1 MPEKKP
7 SKPQVAESPVA
18 DVFENRHPSAD
29 EKKWV
34 TNILA
39 PTLEKS
45 PERPIGAPT
54 GVNLDEQ
61 GHARFTTISGVPVRR
76 LYTKADLPEDW
87 SEEKYLGYPG
97 APPFTRG
104 IHATGYRGKLY
115 TMRQFSGFAS
125 PEETNQRYK
134 YLLEHGGG
142 GLSVAFDLPTLMG
155 YDSDHPASEGEVGKC
170 GVAIDS
176 LEDMEILFG
185 GIDLER
191 TTVSMTINSPASVLW
206 AMYLVVAEKQ
216 GADWKKISGTIQ
228 NDILK
233 EYIAQKEY
241 IYPPAPSMRLVID
254 TFEFGSKFTPRFNT
268 ISISGYHIREAG
280 STALQELAFTLY
292 DGVEYVEWARRRGLD
307 VDDFGPR
314 LSFFFNAHN
323 DFFEEIAKYRAA
335 RKVWGRVMK
344 DRFGAKN
351 QRTWLMR
358 FHTQTAGVS
367 LPAQQPMNNIA
378 RVALQALAAV
388 LGGTQ
393 SLHCDSYDEAL
404 ALPTE
409 EAARIAL
416 RTQQIIGYESGVTQT
431 VDPLGGAY
439 FLENLTL
446 EMERGAFD
454 YFGKLDAMG
463 GMVNAIERGYP
474 QKEIAEASY
483 QYQRA
488 AEAKE
493 KIVVGVNEFVI
504 EEDSPHILYI
514 DESVA
519 REQAAKLKALRAR
532 RSNEAVRRSLD
543 ALMKVAGGEPR
554 AGLNGNISS
563 ANTMPYIVDA
573 VRAYA
578 TVGEICQA
586 LREVYGTYTEVSIT

>member
-1 MPEKKP
+1 MEKKP
-7 SKPQVAESPVA
+7 RRPQVAESPIAGVL
-18 DVFENRHPSAD
+18 ENRRPSAA
-29 EKKWV
+29 EKNWAEK
-34 TNILA
+34 TLA
-39 PTLEKS
+39 PTLEKT
-45 PERPIGAPT
+45 PEHPIGAPT
-54 GVNLDEQ
+54 GVNLDEL
-61 GHARFTTISGVPVRR
+61 GHARFTTISGVPIRR
-76 LYTKADLPEDW
+76 LYTPADLPADW

-97 APPFTRG
+97 QPPYTRG
-104 IHATGYRGKLY
+104 IHATGYRGKLF

-125 PEETNQRYK
+125 PEETNRRYK
-134 YLLEHGGG
+134 YLLEHGGS

-176 LEDMEILFG
+176 LEDMEILFD
-185 GIDLER
+185 GIDLEK

-206 AMYLVVAEKQ
+206 AMYLAVAEKQ

-241 IYPPAPSMRLVID
+241 IYPPAPSMRLVVD

-307 VDDFGPR
+307 VDEFAPR

-335 RKVWGRVMK
+335 RKIWARVMR

-351 QRTWLMR
+351 QRSWLMR

-393 SLHCDSYDEAL
+393 SLHTDSYDEAL

-416 RTQQIIGYESGVTQT
+416 RTQQIIAYESGVTQT
-431 VDPLGGAY
+431 VDPLGGSY
-439 FLENLTL
+439 FLEDLTL
-446 EMERGAFD
+446 QMEEGAFN
-454 YFGKLDAMG
+454 YFAKMDAIG
-463 GMVNAIERGYP
+463 GMVKAIERGFP
-474 QKEIAEASY
+474 QREIAEASY

-488 AEAKE
+488 VEARE
-493 KIVVGVNEFVI
+493 KIIVGVNDFVI
-504 EEDSPHILYI
+504 EEEPPNILYI

-519 REQAAKLKALRAR
+519 RRQSAKLKALRSR
-532 RSNEAVRRSLD
+532 RSNDDVRRALD
-543 ALMKVAGGEPR
+543 ALKKAAAQEPKAGQ
-554 AGLNGNISS
+554 NGNVSP

-578 TVGEICQA
+578 TVGEICEA
-586 LREVYGTYTEVSIT
+586 LRQVYGTYTEVSVT